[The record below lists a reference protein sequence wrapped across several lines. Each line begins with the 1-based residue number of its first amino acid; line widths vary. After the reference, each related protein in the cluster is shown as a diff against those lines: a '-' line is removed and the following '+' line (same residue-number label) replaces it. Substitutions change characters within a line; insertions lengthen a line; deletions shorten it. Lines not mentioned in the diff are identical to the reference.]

1 MAIDEEK
8 DINVTFP
15 ENYTPE
21 LAGKAAVF
29 HVKVDGIKEKQ
40 LPEVNEELIAELKMG
55 DDVKTVED
63 LRNKLKADLQR
74 EADKKAE
81 TEAEGNKTVKSVSAG
96 NESISYDTGS
106 GLISKVLSDKSAQ
119 ARLYADTINEY
130 LRGTKDKNGVNL
142 LFGGAYPFYYT
153 EV

>member
-1 MAIDEEK
+1 MYVDYEFYKTLYETTVDETVFNRLIWNAEK
-8 DINVTFP
+8 LVKNAVT
-15 ENYTPE
+15 
-21 LAGKAAVF
+21 G
-29 HVKVDGIKEKQ
+29 VDGRCKLDFAFPDVAYDAEAVKRCECA
-40 LPEVNEELIAELKMG
+40 LVNIMAKIE
-55 DDVKTVED
+55 
-63 LRNKLKADLQR
+63 
-74 EADKKAE
+74 KAE
-81 TEAEGNKTVKSVSAG
+81 IEAEGNKTVKSVSAG

-106 GLISKVLSDKSAQ
+106 GLIGKVLSDKSAQ

>member
-1 MAIDEEK
+1 MYVDYEFYKTLYGTTVDETVFDRLIWNAEK
-8 DINVTFP
+8 LVKNAVT
-15 ENYTPE
+15 
-21 LAGKAAVF
+21 G
-29 HVKVDGIKEKQ
+29 VDGRCK
-40 LPEVNEELIAELKMG
+40 LDFAFPDVAYDAEA
-55 DDVKTVED
+55 VKRCECALVDIMAKIE
-63 LRNKLKADLQR
+63 
-74 EADKKAE
+74 KAE

-106 GLISKVLSDKSAQ
+106 GLIGKVLSDKSAQ

-142 LFGGAYPFYYT
+142 LFGGAYPFFYT

>member
-1 MAIDEEK
+1 MYVDYAFYKTLYGTTVDDKVFNRLIWNAEK
-8 DINVTFP
+8 LVKNAVT
-15 ENYTPE
+15 
-21 LAGKAAVF
+21 G
-29 HVKVDGIKEKQ
+29 VDGRCKLDFAFPDVAYDAEAVKRCECA
-40 LPEVNEELIAELKMG
+40 LVNIMAKI
-55 DDVKTVED
+55 
-63 LRNKLKADLQR
+63 
-74 EADKKAE
+74 KKAE

-106 GLISKVLSDKSAQ
+106 GLIGKVLSDKSAQ

>member
-1 MAIDEEK
+1 MYVDYEFYKTLYGTTVDKNVFDRLIWNAEK
-8 DINVTFP
+8 LVKNAVT
-15 ENYTPE
+15 
-21 LAGKAAVF
+21 G
-29 HVKVDGIKEKQ
+29 VDGRCK
-40 LPEVNEELIAELKMG
+40 LDFAFPDVAYDAEA
-55 DDVKTVED
+55 VKRCECALVDIMAKIE
-63 LRNKLKADLQR
+63 
-74 EADKKAE
+74 KAE

-106 GLISKVLSDKSAQ
+106 GLIGKVLSNKSAQ
-119 ARLYADTINEY
+119 SRLYADTINEY

>member
-1 MAIDEEK
+1 MYVDYAFYKTLYGNTVDETVFDRLIWNAEK
-8 DINVTFP
+8 LVKNAVT
-15 ENYTPE
+15 
-21 LAGKAAVF
+21 G
-29 HVKVDGIKEKQ
+29 VDGRCK
-40 LPEVNEELIAELKMG
+40 LDFAFPDVAYDAEA
-55 DDVKTVED
+55 VKRCECALVDIMAKIE
-63 LRNKLKADLQR
+63 
-74 EADKKAE
+74 KAE

-106 GLISKVLSDKSAQ
+106 GLIGKVLSNKSAQ
-119 ARLYADTINEY
+119 SRLYADTINEY

>member
-1 MAIDEEK
+1 MYVDYAFYKTLYGTTVDETVFNRLIWNAEK
-8 DINVTFP
+8 LVKNAVT
-15 ENYTPE
+15 
-21 LAGKAAVF
+21 G
-29 HVKVDGIKEKQ
+29 VDGRCK
-40 LPEVNEELIAELKMG
+40 LDFAFPDVAYDAEA
-55 DDVKTVED
+55 VKRCECALVD
-63 LRNKLKADLQR
+63 IMAKID
-74 EADKKAE
+74 KAE

-96 NESISYDTGS
+96 NESISYDTGI
-106 GLISKVLSDKSAQ
+106 GLIGKVLSNKSAQ

>member
-1 MAIDEEK
+1 MYVDYEFYKTLYGTTVDETVFNRLIWNAEK
-8 DINVTFP
+8 LVKNAVT
-15 ENYTPE
+15 
-21 LAGKAAVF
+21 G
-29 HVKVDGIKEKQ
+29 VDGRCK
-40 LPEVNEELIAELKMG
+40 LDFAFPDVAYDAEA
-55 DDVKTVED
+55 VKRCECALVDIMAKIE
-63 LRNKLKADLQR
+63 
-74 EADKKAE
+74 KAE

-96 NESISYDTGS
+96 NESISYYTGS
-106 GLISKVLSDKSAQ
+106 GLIGKVLSNKSAQ

>member
-1 MAIDEEK
+1 MYVDYAFYKNLYGTTVDDKVFNRLIWNAEK
-8 DINVTFP
+8 LVKNAVT
-15 ENYTPE
+15 
-21 LAGKAAVF
+21 G
-29 HVKVDGIKEKQ
+29 VDGRCKLDFAFPDVAYDAEAVKRCECA
-40 LPEVNEELIAELKMG
+40 LVNIMAKIE
-55 DDVKTVED
+55 
-63 LRNKLKADLQR
+63 
-74 EADKKAE
+74 KAE

-106 GLISKVLSDKSAQ
+106 GLIGKVLSDKSAQ

>member
-1 MAIDEEK
+1 MYVDYEFYKTLYGTTVDETVFNRLIWNAEK
-8 DINVTFP
+8 LVKNAVT
-15 ENYTPE
+15 
-21 LAGKAAVF
+21 G
-29 HVKVDGIKEKQ
+29 VDGRCK
-40 LPEVNEELIAELKMG
+40 LDFAFPDVAYDAEA
-55 DDVKTVED
+55 VKRCECALVDIMAKIE
-63 LRNKLKADLQR
+63 
-74 EADKKAE
+74 KAE

-106 GLISKVLSDKSAQ
+106 GLIGKVLSNKSAQ

-130 LRGTKDKNGVNL
+130 LRCTKDKNGVNL

>member
-1 MAIDEEK
+1 MYVDYEFYKTLYGTTVDDTVFNRLIWNAEERVK
-8 DINVTFP
+8 S
-15 ENYTPE
+15 
-21 LAGKAAVF
+21 AVRG
-29 HVKVDGIKEKQ
+29 VDGRCK
-40 LPEVNEELIAELKMG
+40 LDFAFPDVAYDAEA
-55 DDVKTVED
+55 VKRCECALVDIMAKIE
-63 LRNKLKADLQR
+63 
-74 EADKKAE
+74 KAE

-106 GLISKVLSDKSAQ
+106 GLIGKVLSNKSAQ
-119 ARLYADTINEY
+119 SRLYADTINEY

>member
-1 MAIDEEK
+1 MYVDYEFYKTLYGNTVDETVFNRLIWNAEK
-8 DINVTFP
+8 LVKNAVT
-15 ENYTPE
+15 
-21 LAGKAAVF
+21 G
-29 HVKVDGIKEKQ
+29 VDGRCK
-40 LPEVNEELIAELKMG
+40 LDFAFPDVAYDAEA
-55 DDVKTVED
+55 VKRCECALVDIMAKIE
-63 LRNKLKADLQR
+63 
-74 EADKKAE
+74 KAE

-106 GLISKVLSDKSAQ
+106 GLIGKVLSNKSAQ
-119 ARLYADTINEY
+119 SRLYADTINEY

>member
-1 MAIDEEK
+1 MYVDYEFYKTLYGNTVDETVFNQLIWNAENLVK
-8 DINVTFP
+8 NAVT
-15 ENYTPE
+15 
-21 LAGKAAVF
+21 G
-29 HVKVDGIKEKQ
+29 VDGRCK
-40 LPEVNEELIAELKMG
+40 LDFAFPDVAYDAEA
-55 DDVKTVED
+55 VKRCECALVDIMAKIE
-63 LRNKLKADLQR
+63 
-74 EADKKAE
+74 KAE

-106 GLISKVLSDKSAQ
+106 GLIGKVLSNKSAQ
-119 ARLYADTINEY
+119 SRLYADTINEY

>member
-1 MAIDEEK
+1 MYVDYEFYKTLYGTTVDNTVFNRLIWNAEK
-8 DINVTFP
+8 LVKNAVT
-15 ENYTPE
+15 
-21 LAGKAAVF
+21 G
-29 HVKVDGIKEKQ
+29 VDGRCK
-40 LPEVNEELIAELKMG
+40 LDFAFPDVAYDAET
-55 DDVKTVED
+55 VKRCECALVDIMAKIE
-63 LRNKLKADLQR
+63 
-74 EADKKAE
+74 KAE

-96 NESISYDTGS
+96 NESISYDNGS
-106 GLISKVLSDKSAQ
+106 GLIGKVLSDKSAQ

>member
-1 MAIDEEK
+1 MYVDYAFYKNLYGTTVDDKVFNRLIWNAEK
-8 DINVTFP
+8 LVKNAVT
-15 ENYTPE
+15 
-21 LAGKAAVF
+21 G
-29 HVKVDGIKEKQ
+29 VDGRCK
-40 LPEVNEELIAELKMG
+40 LDFAFPDVAYDAEA
-55 DDVKTVED
+55 VKRCECA
-63 LRNKLKADLQR
+63 LMNIMAKI
-74 EADKKAE
+74 EKAE
-81 TEAEGNKTVKSVSAG
+81 IEAEGNKTVKSVSAG

-106 GLISKVLSDKSAQ
+106 GLIGKVLSDKSAQ

>member
-1 MAIDEEK
+1 MYVDYAFYKNLYGTTVDETVFDRLIWNAEK
-8 DINVTFP
+8 LVKNAVT
-15 ENYTPE
+15 
-21 LAGKAAVF
+21 G
-29 HVKVDGIKEKQ
+29 VDGRCK
-40 LPEVNEELIAELKMG
+40 LDFAFPDVAYDAEA
-55 DDVKTVED
+55 VKRCECALVDIMAKIE
-63 LRNKLKADLQR
+63 
-74 EADKKAE
+74 KAE

-106 GLISKVLSDKSAQ
+106 GLIGKVLSNKSAQ

>member
-1 MAIDEEK
+1 MYVDYEFYKTLYGTTVDETVFNRFIWNAEK
-8 DINVTFP
+8 LVKNAVT
-15 ENYTPE
+15 
-21 LAGKAAVF
+21 G
-29 HVKVDGIKEKQ
+29 VDGRCK
-40 LPEVNEELIAELKMG
+40 LDFAFPDVAYDAEA
-55 DDVKTVED
+55 VKRCECALVD
-63 LRNKLKADLQR
+63 IMAKIY
-74 EADKKAE
+74 KAE

-106 GLISKVLSDKSAQ
+106 GLIGKVLSDKSAQ

>member
-1 MAIDEEK
+1 MYVDYEFYKTLYGTTVNETVFNRLIWNAEK
-8 DINVTFP
+8 LVKNAVTGVDGRCKLDFAFP
-15 ENYTPE
+15 EVAYDAE
-21 LAGKAAVF
+21 AV
-29 HVKVDGIKEKQ
+29 KRCECALVDIMAK
-40 LPEVNEELIAELKMG
+40 I
-55 DDVKTVED
+55 D
-63 LRNKLKADLQR
+63 
-74 EADKKAE
+74 KAE
-81 TEAEGNKTVKSVSAG
+81 AEAEGNKTVKSVSAG

-106 GLISKVLSDKSAQ
+106 GLIGKVLSDKSAQ

>member
-1 MAIDEEK
+1 MYVDYAFYKTLYGTTVDEKVFNRLIWNAEK
-8 DINVTFP
+8 LVKNAVT
-15 ENYTPE
+15 
-21 LAGKAAVF
+21 G
-29 HVKVDGIKEKQ
+29 VDGRCK
-40 LPEVNEELIAELKMG
+40 LDFAFPDVAYDAEA
-55 DDVKTVED
+55 VKRCECALVDIMAKIE
-63 LRNKLKADLQR
+63 
-74 EADKKAE
+74 KAE

-106 GLISKVLSDKSAQ
+106 GLIGKVLSDKSAQ

>member
-1 MAIDEEK
+1 MYVDYEFYKTLYGTTVDETAFNRLIWNAEK
-8 DINVTFP
+8 LVKNAVT
-15 ENYTPE
+15 
-21 LAGKAAVF
+21 G
-29 HVKVDGIKEKQ
+29 VDGRCK
-40 LPEVNEELIAELKMG
+40 LDFAFPDVAYDAES
-55 DDVKTVED
+55 VKRCECALVD
-63 LRNKLKADLQR
+63 IMAKIN
-74 EADKKAE
+74 KAE

-106 GLISKVLSDKSAQ
+106 GLIGKVLSDKSAQ

>member
-1 MAIDEEK
+1 MYVDYAFYKKLYGTTVDETVFNRLIWNAEK
-8 DINVTFP
+8 LVKNAVT
-15 ENYTPE
+15 
-21 LAGKAAVF
+21 G
-29 HVKVDGIKEKQ
+29 VDGRCK
-40 LPEVNEELIAELKMG
+40 LDFAFPDVAYDAEA
-55 DDVKTVED
+55 VKRCECALVD
-63 LRNKLKADLQR
+63 IMAKID
-74 EADKKAE
+74 KAE

-106 GLISKVLSDKSAQ
+106 GLIGKVLSDKSAQ
-119 ARLYADTINEY
+119 AKLYADTINEY

>member
-1 MAIDEEK
+1 MYVDYEFYKTLYGTTVDNTVFNRLIWNAEK
-8 DINVTFP
+8 LVKNAVT
-15 ENYTPE
+15 
-21 LAGKAAVF
+21 G
-29 HVKVDGIKEKQ
+29 VDGRCK
-40 LPEVNEELIAELKMG
+40 LDFAFPDVAYDAET
-55 DDVKTVED
+55 VKRCECALVDIMAKIE
-63 LRNKLKADLQR
+63 
-74 EADKKAE
+74 KAE

-106 GLISKVLSDKSAQ
+106 GLIGKVLSDKSAQ

-130 LRGTKDKNGVNL
+130 LRCTKDKNGVNL

>member
-1 MAIDEEK
+1 MYVDYAFYKTLYGTTVDETVFDRLIWNAEK
-8 DINVTFP
+8 LVKNAVT
-15 ENYTPE
+15 
-21 LAGKAAVF
+21 G
-29 HVKVDGIKEKQ
+29 VDGRCKLDFAFPDVAYDAEAVKRCECA
-40 LPEVNEELIAELKMG
+40 LVNIMAKIE
-55 DDVKTVED
+55 
-63 LRNKLKADLQR
+63 
-74 EADKKAE
+74 KAE

-106 GLISKVLSDKSAQ
+106 GLIGKVLSNKSAQ

>member
-1 MAIDEEK
+1 MYVDYAFYKTLYGNTVDETVFDRLIWNAEK
-8 DINVTFP
+8 LVKNAVT
-15 ENYTPE
+15 
-21 LAGKAAVF
+21 G
-29 HVKVDGIKEKQ
+29 VDGRCKLDFAFPDVAYDAEAVKRCECA
-40 LPEVNEELIAELKMG
+40 LVNIMAKIE
-55 DDVKTVED
+55 
-63 LRNKLKADLQR
+63 
-74 EADKKAE
+74 KAE

-106 GLISKVLSDKSAQ
+106 GLIGKVLSNKSAQ

>member
-1 MAIDEEK
+1 MYVDYEFYKTLYGTTVDEKAFNRLLWNAEK
-8 DINVTFP
+8 MVKNAVT
-15 ENYTPE
+15 
-21 LAGKAAVF
+21 G
-29 HVKVDGIKEKQ
+29 VDGRCK
-40 LPEVNEELIAELKMG
+40 LDFAFPDVAYDAEA
-55 DDVKTVED
+55 VKRCECALVDIMAKIE
-63 LRNKLKADLQR
+63 
-74 EADKKAE
+74 KAE